1 MLGLVVAIPDTSLA
15 DCTDLR
21 DKTLKAGIFARAL
34 AVFRVDTVAIYNSG
48 LLQDDRKR
56 DADLLA
62 RLLKYMDTPQYLRR
76 RLFPQTP
83 WLRYAGLLPPLRT
96 RSHPLNA
103 RVSGLVKGEFRWGV
117 PVAPGKVD
125 VGLERPLDYP
135 SPLNEREPT
144 LFRIAE
150 LHPHILL
157 RVVQRGDADLYWG
170 FDVQVIE
177 NLIQYLKGSENTTCI
192 AFSRMGKPFE
202 TLEAEIK
209 SSVTKTRNVIALF
222 GGPYQGLQEIFAD
235 RLKSLE
241 FCTEFWVNT
250 IPDQGTETVRL
261 EEALFASLAM
271 VNSSVGSLI
280 SKPGFHV

>member
-21 DKTLKAGIFARAL
+21 DKTLKAGIFARVL

-103 RVSGLVKGEFRWGV
+103 KVSGLVKGELRWGV
-117 PVAPGKVD
+117 QTGTGKVD
-125 VGLERPLDYP
+125 IGVERPVNYTT
-135 SPLNEREPT
+135 PLSEREST
-144 LFRIAE
+144 LFRVVE
-150 LHPHILL
+150 VHPDVQLE
-157 RVVQRGDADLYWG
+157 VVERSDADIYWG
-170 FDVQVIE
+170 FGVQLVGD
-177 NLIQYLKGSENTTCI
+177 LVRYLGDFTHSTRI
-192 AFSRMGKPFE
+192 AFSRAAAPYENLE
-202 TLEAEIK
+202 TTIQ
-209 SSVTKTRNVIALF
+209 SSVTKTKAVMALF
-222 GGPYQGLQEIFAD
+222 GGPYHGLREIFSD
-235 RLKSLE
+235 RLKSLQTN
-241 FCTEFWVNT
+241 TEFWVNT
-250 IPDQGTETVRL
+250 IPGQGTETVRL
-261 EEALFASLAM
+261 EEAMLASLALL
-271 VNSSVGSLI
+271 NGSVGSLI
-280 SKPGFHV
+280 SKPGFHA